1 MVYSDVRIERKF
13 SFGNANDKELTKFLL
28 SNNFKQKYQKRR
40 VNSIYLDT
48 PNFNHVLDN
57 INGVNEREKLR
68 IRWYNNDLENFSIE
82 VKKKNKFCILKKIN
96 KINSKIRKESFISDF
111 SDVFY
116 KKFSKNKKYNY
127 NFILIVSYV
136 RNYWVS
142 ANEKIRA
149 TVDFDISTRSIAL
162 NSLNIKI
169 PDTVLEFKFAPENE
183 EYFRQLFSSR
193 KFNFRVKKFS
203 KYVNAFSLLHGNG
216 LINL

>member
-82 VKKKNKFCILKKIN
+82 VKKK
-96 KINSKIRKESFISDF
+96 INS
-111 SDVFY
+111 VF
-116 KKFSKNKKYNY
+116 
-127 NFILIVSYV
+127 
-136 RNYWVS
+136 
-142 ANEKIRA
+142 
-149 TVDFDISTRSIAL
+149 
-162 NSLNIKI
+162 
-169 PDTVLEFKFAPENE
+169 
-183 EYFRQLFSSR
+183 
-193 KFNFRVKKFS
+193 
-203 KYVNAFSLLHGNG
+203 
-216 LINL
+216 